1 MSTRQYD
8 NALDLITFSRAS
20 GTVGATALRKVAYG
34 SELVTNGDFSNGTTG
49 WQASL
54 SGSISETSGQLTLS
68 TNNGVWSGAS
78 TAITIQAGK
87 LYRATFDIISSD
99 GTLYLYT
106 DDVAG
111 SASKIQGLGGYTGT
125 GTKSV
130 SFVASSSAAFITFTN
145 VNVATDNTWV
155 IDNVSVK
162 EVTFDQGDL
171 TLFNHPADIPRIE
184 YDADGNRLGLL
195 IEESRT
201 NLLPYSEDFTDAQ
214 WSKTY
219 SVAVSPS
226 SEAAPNGQKVAYE
239 LTGIESSDGDAGI
252 SEFISASASTTYTGT
267 VWFKAKNASDVGKYV
282 RLRLKRNGGT
292 FVAQSESVQ
301 LTNSWVRHEVT
312 LTLLS
317 DNTGIGFII
326 TKDSTQNTV
335 DRADEC
341 LIYGAQLEEGAF
353 PTSYIP
359 TSGATATR
367 AADVAS
373 IPVSA
378 FGYNQGEGTVVV
390 EGTQYESSNSISRFV
405 ELYGGGTGSGGYLS
419 LGVYQDSSWIETYNG
434 DVLNLYDVKVSG
446 ERQKMAS
453 GFDSSGNTFCG
464 DGNILGTPSTSSLVN
479 PVSVSLLYVGVH
491 WSGFQQANGHIKSI
505 KYFPR
510 KLTAAQLQ
518 ELTT

>member
-1 MSTRQYD
+1 MGTKNFS
-8 NALDLITFSRAS
+8 NANDLITFSRSSA
-20 GTVGATALRKVAYG
+20 GTALRKIAYG
-34 SELVTNGDFSNGTTG
+34 SELVTNGTFDSDTSGWNVSTNATATYNDGAVDVARTGSYSVLFDQQLNVVQGKVYSLTYTLSNVAGTVFSGFGTTANSSTVNNIG
-49 WQASL
+49 PIRI
-54 SGSISETSGQLTLS
+54 SG
-68 TNNGVWSGAS
+68 
-78 TAITIQAGK
+78 
-87 LYRATFDIISSD
+87 
-99 GTLYLYT
+99 GTYT
-106 DDVAG
+106 D
-111 SASKIQGLGGYTGT
+111 I
-125 GTKSV
+125 
-130 SFVASSSAAFITFTN
+130 FVAAADGIYVGFATAPSTSFT
-145 VNVATDNTWV
+145 

-162 EVTFDQGDL
+162 EVLFDQPSGTL
-171 TLFNHPADIPRIE
+171 QLFNHPTNIPRIE
-184 YDADGNRLGLL
+184 YDADGNLLGLL

-201 NLLPYSEDFTDAQ
+201 NLLPYSEDFSNAQ
-214 WSKTY
+214 WSRVY

-226 SEAAPNGQKVAYE
+226 SETAPNGQEVAYE

-252 SEFISASASTTYTGT
+252 NEFISASASTTYTGT
-267 VWFKAKNASDVGKYV
+267 IWFKAKNASDVGKYI

-292 FVAQSESVQ
+292 FVAQDESVQ

-335 DRADEC
+335 NRADEC
-341 LIYGAQLEEGAF
+341 LIYGAQLEAGAF

-359 TSGATATR
+359 TYGATATR
-367 AADVAS
+367 SADVAS

-378 FGYNQGEGTVVV
+378 FGYNQSEGTVVV

-479 PVSVSLLYVGVH
+479 PSSVSLLYVGVH
-491 WSGFQQANGHIKSI
+491 WAGIQQLNGHIKSI

-510 KLTAAQLQ
+510 KLTNAQLQ